1 MFVYETAD
9 YTYDGKTFII
19 KRYTYAK
26 GGSFMRS
33 INSVYLLLHEKDN
46 THHNPDKINTHH

>member
-46 THHNPDKINTHH
+46 TRMIT